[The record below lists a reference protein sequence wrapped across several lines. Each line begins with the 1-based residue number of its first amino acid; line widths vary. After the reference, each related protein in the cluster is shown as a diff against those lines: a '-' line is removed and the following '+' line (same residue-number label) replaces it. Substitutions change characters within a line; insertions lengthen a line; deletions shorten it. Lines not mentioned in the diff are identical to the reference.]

1 MEAERIAKRF
11 QILEPVLNERL
22 RRLFAAAEAISIGH
36 GGITVVSE
44 ATGVSRRAITQGC
57 KEIENLSQ
65 GDLSSQDIRK
75 KGGGRKKATESQ
87 PELLPELEKL
97 IEPYTR
103 GDPESPLRWTCKSV
117 RNLSEELRKKGFKAS
132 YNLVA
137 QILKKA
143 GYSLQANQKNLE
155 GTSHPDRN
163 LQFEYINNKVVEF
176 QTQGNPVVSVDTK
189 KKELAWITARHSR
202 PNHYCL

>member
-65 GDLSSQDIRK
+65 GDLSSQAVRK
-75 KGGGRKKATESQ
+75 KGGGRKKAIESQ
-87 PELLPELEKL
+87 PELLNEQVVALHGKGSL
-97 IEPYTR
+97 
-103 GDPESPLRWTCKSV
+103 STCKEAP
-117 RNLSEELRKKGFKAS
+117 N
-132 YNLVA
+132 
-137 QILKKA
+137 
-143 GYSLQANQKNLE
+143 
-155 GTSHPDRN
+155 
-163 LQFEYINNKVVEF
+163 
-176 QTQGNPVVSVDTK
+176 
-189 KKELAWITARHSR
+189 HSR
-202 PNHYCL
+202 